1 MEFAHKDTVP
11 VATFL
16 SLFIGKHTEVQVS
29 QSFSDG
35 NFDVSWQRG
44 VVFTAKEEGL
54 WEPSSRVSAEDVRHL
69 RNRVE
74 EFRFTEVITGLKDVD
89 SCAPCMARWIVEG
102 SSELPSAP
110 LLGTA
115 VLPSPPLS
123 SSPLPW
129 PAKVDA
135 YASVTGFAG
144 LTGKAELP
152 AHAVREL
159 FADVTAAGAVHV
171 QELIV
176 ADWQSFPSWSKLRPL
191 EVRRVLRAAAA

>member
-1 MEFAHKDTVP
+1 M
-11 VATFL
+11 
-16 SLFIGKHTEVQVS
+16 QVS

-35 NFDVSWQRG
+35 NFDVNWQRG
-44 VVFTAKEEGL
+44 VVLTAKEEGL
-54 WEPSSRVSAEDVRHL
+54 WEPSARVSAEDVRHL

-102 SSELPSAP
+102 SSALPSAALP
-110 LLGTA
+110 CTA
-115 VLPSPPLS
+115 VLPSPPPS
-123 SSPLPW
+123 SGPSPW

-144 LTGKAELP
+144 SMSKAELP
-152 AHAVREL
+152 VHAVREL
-159 FADVTAAGAVHV
+159 FADVSAAGAVHV
-171 QELIV
+171 KELTV

-191 EVRRVLRAAAA
+191 EARRLLRAAAD